1 MSTVERV
8 EITAA
13 APSATA
19 DAAAASDWLTAFGD
33 ALQRRDVDAAASLF
47 LDDGHWRDILAFS
60 WHLTTVSGIADIRA
74 RLNATIA
81 TAEPRGLAL
90 ADGRTPPRTVKRAGQ
105 ESLEVLFT
113 FDTAVGHGQGV
124 VRLVEDPSGS
134 GDLKAWTLMT
144 ALHDLRDHPERL
156 SAARAGGDAFAREF
170 GGANW
175 QDHRDRARAYADRE
189 PAVVVVGAGQ
199 AGLAIAARLNALGV
213 DTLLVE
219 RNKRV
224 GDNWRTRYHSLTLHN
239 EVYVNHLPYMPFPPT
254 WPVYIPKDMLANWF
268 EFYVEA
274 MELNCWTDTSLTS
287 GAYDAASGTWT
298 LKLESGN
305 GSSRTMRPRHVII
318 ATGVSAIP
326 VIPDLPGLDMFR
338 GTVMHSGEYTDG
350 KAWSGKRALVIGTG
364 NSAHD
369 VAQDLH
375 ASGADVTM
383 VQRSASY
390 IVSLAEAQK
399 VYALYDEGPP
409 LDDCDLLAASFPF
422 PVMRRSYQL
431 STAEMK
437 QVDADLLNGLEAR
450 GFKLDFGEGETG
462 FQMKYMQRGGGYY
475 FNVGCSDLIVS
486 GDIKLLHD
494 AQITGFAEDGARLD
508 DGTLQPVDLIVAA
521 TGYLNQQ
528 ETVRTWLNSDVA
540 DRIGPV
546 WGFNDG
552 GELRNMWCRT
562 PQPGLWFTAG
572 SLAQCRIFSR
582 YLALQIK
589 ACEEGLISA
598 DLDG

>member
-1 MSTVERV
+1 MPDGAAATSEKPD
-8 EITAA
+8 TAA
-13 APSATA
+13 AEAWLEA
-19 DAAAASDWLTAFGD
+19 LDDALSRRDAGAAS
-33 ALQRRDVDAAASLF
+33 SLF
-47 LDDGHWRDILAFS
+47 LPDGHWRDILAFT
-60 WHLTTVSGIADIRA
+60 WHIRTFSGATAIRA
-74 RLNATIA
+74 ELGRRLDTVKP
-81 TAEPRGLAL
+81 TGFSLAK
-90 ADGRTPPRTVKRAGQ
+90 DRTPPRKVKRAGR
-105 ESLEVLFT
+105 EALEVIFGFHT
-113 FDTAVGHGQGV
+113 SAGHGQGV
-124 VRLVEDPSGS
+124 VRLVPDPEGS
-134 GDLKAWTLMT
+134 GELRAWTLMT
-144 ALHDLRDHPERL
+144 ALHGLTEHPERL

-189 PAVVVVGAGQ
+189 PTVVVVGAGQ

-213 DTLLVE
+213 DTLLIE
-219 RNKRV
+219 KNRRV
-224 GDNWRTRYHSLTLHN
+224 GDNWRSRYHSLTLHN

-274 MELNCWTDTSLTS
+274 MELNCWTDTALVS
-287 GAYDAASGTWT
+287 GDHDAGSGLWT
-298 LKLESGN
+298 LNLQSGD
-305 GSSRTMRPRHVII
+305 GTKRTVRPRHVIF

-326 VIPDLPGLDMFR
+326 VVPDLPGLDTFQ
-338 GTVMHSGEYTDG
+338 GTVMHSGHYTDG
-350 KAWSGKRALVIGTG
+350 KDWKGKRALVIGTG

-369 VAQDLH
+369 VAQDLQ

-383 VQRSASY
+383 VQRSPSY

-422 PVMRRSYQL
+422 PVLRRSYQL

-437 QVDADLLNGLEAR
+437 KVDADLMKGLEDR
-450 GFKLDFGEGETG
+450 GFRLDFGEDETG

-486 GDIKLLHD
+486 GEIGLLHD
-494 AQITGFAEDGARLD
+494 ESIARYSAQGAVLG
-508 DGTLQPVDLIVAA
+508 DGTTHAADLIVLA

-528 ETVRTWLNSDVA
+528 ETVRAWLNDGIA

-598 DLDG
+598 EG

>member
-1 MSTVERV
+1 MPDG
-8 EITAA
+8 AA
-13 APSATA
+13 AASEKP
-19 DAAAASDWLTAFGD
+19 DAAAAEAWLEAFGD
-33 ALQRRDVDAAASLF
+33 ALSRQDAGAAASLF
-47 LDDGHWRDILAFS
+47 LTDGHWRDILAFT
-60 WHLTTVSGIADIRA
+60 WHIRTFRGTAAIREELTRRLDTVQPSGF
-74 RLNATIA
+74 
-81 TAEPRGLAL
+81 GLAK
-90 ADGRTPPRTVKRAGQ
+90 DRTPPRRVKRAGQ
-105 ESLEVLFT
+105 DSLEVLFDFRT
-113 FDTAVGHGQGV
+113 SAGQGQGV
-124 VRLVEDPSGS
+124 VRLVPDPDGS
-134 GDLKAWTLMT
+134 GELRAWTLMT
-144 ALHDLRDHPERL
+144 ALHALKEHPERL

-170 GGANW
+170 GGSNW

-213 DTLLVE
+213 DTLLIE
-219 RNKRV
+219 KNQRV
-224 GDNWRTRYHSLTLHN
+224 GDNWRKRYHSLTLHN

-274 MELNCWTDTSLTS
+274 MELNCWTDTALV
-287 GAYDAASGTWT
+287 GGDHDAATGTWT
-298 LKLESGN
+298 LNLESGD
-305 GSSRTMRPRHVII
+305 GAKRVVRPRHVIF

-326 VIPDLPGLDMFR
+326 VIPDLPGLDMFQ
-338 GTVMHSGEYTDG
+338 GTVMHSGHYTDG
-350 KAWSGKRALVIGTG
+350 KDWKGKRALVVGTG

-369 VAQDLH
+369 VAQDLQ

-383 VQRSASY
+383 VQRNPSY

-422 PVMRRSYQL
+422 PVLRRSYQL

-437 QVDADLLNGLEAR
+437 QVDADLLAGLEAR

-486 GDIKLLHD
+486 GDIGLLHD
-494 AQITGFAEDGARLD
+494 ADIERFNEDGALLD
-508 DGTLQPVDLIVAA
+508 DGTTHATDLIVLA

-528 ETVRTWLNSDVA
+528 ETVRTWLNDSIA

-589 ACEEGLISA
+589 ACEEGLISPERC
-598 DLDG
+598 

>member
-1 MSTVERV
+1 MPDG
-8 EITAA
+8 AA
-13 APSATA
+13 AASANP
-19 DAAAASDWLTAFGD
+19 DAAAAEAWLEAFGNAMLRQD
-33 ALQRRDVDAAASLF
+33 AGAAANLF
-47 LDDGHWRDILAFS
+47 LADGHWRDILAFT
-60 WHLTTVSGIADIRA
+60 WHIRTFSGTAAIREELTHRLDTVKPSGFSLA
-74 RLNATIA
+74 R
-81 TAEPRGLAL
+81 
-90 ADGRTPPRTVKRAGQ
+90 DRTPPRRVKRAGQ
-105 ESLEVLFT
+105 ESLEVLFG
-113 FDTAVGHGQGV
+113 FRTATGQGQGV
-124 VRLVEDPSGS
+124 VRLVPDPDGS
-134 GDLKAWTLMT
+134 GELRAWTLMT
-144 ALHDLRDHPERL
+144 ALHGLKDHPERL

-170 GGANW
+170 GGDNW

-189 PAVVVVGAGQ
+189 PTVVVVGAGQ
-199 AGLAIAARLNALGV
+199 AGLAVAARLNALGI
-213 DTLLVE
+213 DTLLIE
-219 RNKRV
+219 KNRRV
-224 GDNWRTRYHSLTLHN
+224 GDNWRSRYHSLTLHN

-274 MELNCWTDTSLTS
+274 MELNCWTDTALV
-287 GAYDAASGTWT
+287 GGDHDAATGTWT
-298 LKLESGN
+298 LNLESGA
-305 GSSRTMRPRHVII
+305 GTKRVVRPRHVIF

-326 VIPDLPGLDMFR
+326 VIPDLAGLDAFQ
-338 GTVMHSGEYTDG
+338 GTVMHSGHYTDG
-350 KAWSGKRALVIGTG
+350 KDWKGKRALVIGTG

-369 VAQDLH
+369 VAQDLQ

-383 VQRSASY
+383 VQRNPSY

-422 PVMRRSYQL
+422 PVLRRSYQL

-437 QVDADLLNGLEAR
+437 RADADLLAGLEAR

-486 GDIKLLHD
+486 GDIGLLHD
-494 AQITGFAEDGARLD
+494 ASIERFNESGAVLD
-508 DGTLQPVDLIVAA
+508 DGTTHAADLIVLA

-528 ETVRTWLNSDVA
+528 ETVRTWLNDRIA

-589 ACEEGLISA
+589 ACEEGLISPA
-598 DLDG
+598 H

>member
-1 MSTVERV
+1 M
-8 EITAA
+8 
-13 APSATA
+13 
-19 DAAAASDWLTAFGD
+19 
-33 ALQRRDVDAAASLF
+33 
-47 LDDGHWRDILAFS
+47 
-60 WHLTTVSGIADIRA
+60 
-74 RLNATIA
+74 
-81 TAEPRGLAL
+81 
-90 ADGRTPPRTVKRAGQ
+90 
-105 ESLEVLFT
+105 
-113 FDTAVGHGQGV
+113 
-124 VRLVEDPSGS
+124 VRLVPAPDGS
-134 GDLKAWTLMT
+134 DGLRAWTLMT
-144 ALHDLRDHPERL
+144 ALHGLKDHPERL
-156 SAARAGGDAFAREF
+156 SAARAGGDAFSREF

-199 AGLAIAARLNALGV
+199 AGLAIAARLTALGV
-213 DTLLVE
+213 DTLLIE
-219 RNKRV
+219 KNRRV
-224 GDNWRTRYHSLTLHN
+224 GDNWRSRYHSLTLHN
-239 EVYVNHLPYMPFPPT
+239 EVYVNHLPYLPFPPT
-254 WPVYIPKDMLANWF
+254 WPVYIPKDMLAKWF

-274 MELNCWTDTSLTS
+274 MELNCWTDTALV
-287 GAYDAASGTWT
+287 GGDHDAASGTWT
-298 LKLESGN
+298 LELRSGD
-305 GSSRTMRPRHVII
+305 GGQRTVRPRHVIF

-326 VIPDLPGLDMFR
+326 VIPDLPGLKTFR
-338 GTVMHSGEYTDG
+338 GTVMHSGHYTDG
-350 KAWSGKRALVIGTG
+350 KGWKGKRALVVGTG

-383 VQRSASY
+383 IQRSPSY

-422 PVMRRSYQL
+422 PVLRRSYQL

-437 QVDADLLNGLEAR
+437 QVDAELLQGLEAR

-486 GDIKLLHD
+486 GEIGLLHD
-494 AQITGFAEDGARLD
+494 ADIERFSEQGAVLEDGSTRPA
-508 DGTLQPVDLIVAA
+508 DLIVLA

-528 ETVRTWLNSDVA
+528 ETVRTWLNDRIA

-546 WGFNDG
+546 WGFNEG

-589 ACEEGLISA
+589 ACEEGLISSQP
-598 DLDG
+598 

>member
-1 MSTVERV
+1 MPDS
-8 EITAA
+8 
-13 APSATA
+13 
-19 DAAAASDWLTAFGD
+19 AAAASDKPDTAAAEAWLEAFGD
-33 ALQRRDVDAAASLF
+33 ALSRQDAGAAASLF
-47 LDDGHWRDILAFS
+47 LADGHWRDILAFT
-60 WHLTTVSGIADIRA
+60 WHIRTFSGTTAIREELARRLDTVQPSGF
-74 RLNATIA
+74 
-81 TAEPRGLAL
+81 GLAK
-90 ADGRTPPRTVKRAGQ
+90 DRTPPRKVKRAGR
-105 ESLEVLFT
+105 ESLEVLFD
-113 FDTAVGHGQGV
+113 FRTAAGQGQGV
-124 VRLVEDPSGS
+124 VRLVPDPDGS
-134 GDLKAWTLMT
+134 GELRAWTLMT
-144 ALHDLRDHPERL
+144 ALYGLKDHPERL

-189 PAVVVVGAGQ
+189 PAVVVIGAGQ

-213 DTLLVE
+213 DTLLIE
-219 RNKRV
+219 KNKRV
-224 GDNWRTRYHSLTLHN
+224 GDNWRSRYHSLTLHN

-274 MELNCWTDTSLTS
+274 MELNCWTDTALVGGDHDVTT
-287 GAYDAASGTWT
+287 GTWT
-298 LKLESGN
+298 LNLESGD
-305 GSSRTMRPRHVII
+305 GAKRVVRPRHVVF

-326 VIPDLPGLDMFR
+326 VIPDLPGLDMFQ
-338 GTVMHSGEYTDG
+338 GTVMHSGYYTDG
-350 KAWSGKRALVIGTG
+350 KDWKGKRALVVGTG

-369 VAQDLH
+369 VAQDLQ

-383 VQRSASY
+383 VQRNPSY

-422 PVMRRSYQL
+422 PVLRRSYQL

-437 QVDADLLNGLEAR
+437 QVDADLLAGLEAR
-450 GFKLDFGEGETG
+450 GFRLDFGEGETG

-486 GDIKLLHD
+486 GDIGLLHD
-494 AQITGFAEDGARLD
+494 ANIERFNESGALLD
-508 DGTLQPVDLIVAA
+508 DGTTHAADLIVLA

-528 ETVRTWLNSDVA
+528 ETVRAWLNDRIA
-540 DRIGPV
+540 ERIGPV

-589 ACEEGLISA
+589 ACEEGLISPE
-598 DLDG
+598 G

>member
-1 MSTVERV
+1 MPDG
-8 EITAA
+8 AA
-13 APSATA
+13 AASEKP
-19 DAAAASDWLTAFGD
+19 DAAAAEAWLEAFGD
-33 ALQRRDVDAAASLF
+33 ALSRRDAGAAASLF
-47 LDDGHWRDILAFS
+47 LSDGHWRDILAFT
-60 WHLTTVSGIADIRA
+60 WHIRTFSGTAAIREELTRRLDTVQPSGF
-74 RLNATIA
+74 
-81 TAEPRGLAL
+81 GLAK
-90 ADGRTPPRTVKRAGQ
+90 DRTPPRRVKRAGQ
-105 ESLEVLFT
+105 DSLEVLFDFRT
-113 FDTAVGHGQGV
+113 SAGQGQGV
-124 VRLVEDPSGS
+124 VRLVSDPEGS
-134 GDLKAWTLMT
+134 GELRAWTLMT
-144 ALHDLRDHPERL
+144 ALHALKEHPERL

-170 GGANW
+170 GGSNW

-213 DTLLVE
+213 DTLLIE
-219 RNKRV
+219 KNQRV
-224 GDNWRTRYHSLTLHN
+224 GDNWRKRYHSLTLHN

-274 MELNCWTDTSLTS
+274 MELNCWTDTALV
-287 GAYDAASGTWT
+287 GGDHDAATGTWT
-298 LKLESGN
+298 LNLESGD
-305 GSSRTMRPRHVII
+305 GAKRVVRPRHVIF

-326 VIPDLPGLDMFR
+326 VIPDLAGLDTFQ
-338 GTVMHSGEYTDG
+338 GTVMHSGHYTDG
-350 KAWSGKRALVIGTG
+350 KDWRGKRALVIGTG

-383 VQRSASY
+383 VQRNPSY

-422 PVMRRSYQL
+422 PVLRRSYQL

-437 QVDADLLNGLEAR
+437 QVDADLLAGLEAR

-486 GDIKLLHD
+486 GDIGLLHD
-494 AQITGFAEDGARLD
+494 ADIERFNEDGALLD
-508 DGTLQPVDLIVAA
+508 DGTTHATDLIVLA

-528 ETVRTWLNSDVA
+528 ETVRTWLNDRIA

-589 ACEEGLISA
+589 ACEEGLISPE
-598 DLDG
+598 G

>member
-1 MSTVERV
+1 MQPDAGSDTLDS
-8 EITAA
+8 AA
-13 APSATA
+13 ATAWLSAFDLA
-19 DAAAASDWLTAFGD
+19 LSARDPDAAAA
-33 ALQRRDVDAAASLF
+33 LF
-47 LDDGHWRDILAFS
+47 LYDGHWRDILGFS
-60 WHLTTVSGIADIRA
+60 WHLVSVSGKQAIRDRLSGNMKTADPGSFKIARD
-74 RLNATIA
+74 
-81 TAEPRGLAL
+81 
-90 ADGRTPPRTVKRAGQ
+90 RTPPRIVRRAGQ
-105 ESLEVLFT
+105 ESLEVLFD
-113 FDTAVGHGQGV
+113 FRTAAGQGHGV

-134 GDLKAWTLMT
+134 GQLRAWTLMT
-144 ALHDLRDHPERL
+144 ALHALHDHPERL

-175 QDHRDRARAYADRE
+175 QDHRDRARAYEDRE
-189 PAVVVVGAGQ
+189 PTVVVVGAGQ

-213 DTLLVE
+213 DTLLIE

-224 GDNWRTRYHSLTLHN
+224 GDNWRSRYHSLTLHN

-274 MELNCWTDTSLTS
+274 MELNCWTDTSLVS
-287 GAYDAASGTWT
+287 GDHDAETGIWS
-298 LKLESGN
+298 LQLETGD
-305 GSSRTMRPRHVII
+305 GSKRSVRPRHMIF

-326 VIPDLPGLDMFR
+326 VTPDLPGLGSFQ
-338 GTVMHSGEYTDG
+338 GTVMHSGHYTDG
-350 KAWSGKRALVIGTG
+350 KEWVGKRALVIGTG

-409 LDDCDLLAASFPF
+409 LDDCDLLAASFPY
-422 PVMRRSYQL
+422 PVLRRSYQL

-437 QVDADLLNGLEAR
+437 QVDADLLNGLEAK

-486 GDIKLLHD
+486 GDIKLLHND
-494 AQITGFAEDGARLD
+494 RISQFTANGVELN
-508 DGTLQPVDLIVAA
+508 DGTTIGADLVVAA

-528 ETVRTWLNSDVA
+528 DTVRTWLNAEVA

-589 ACEEGLISA
+589 ACEEGLIST
-598 DLDG
+598 DLAG

>member
-1 MSTVERV
+1 MPDG
-8 EITAA
+8 AA
-13 APSATA
+13 AAAATS
-19 DAAAASDWLTAFGD
+19 DAAAAVAWLEAFGD
-33 ALQRRDVDAAASLF
+33 ALSRRDADAAASLF
-47 LDDGHWRDILAFS
+47 LEDGHWRDILAFT
-60 WHLTTVSGIADIRA
+60 WHIRTFSGAAAIREELARRLDTVRPSGFS
-74 RLNATIA
+74 
-81 TAEPRGLAL
+81 LAK
-90 ADGRTPPRTVKRAGQ
+90 DRTPPRRVKRAGQ
-105 ESLEVLFT
+105 ESLEVLFD
-113 FDTAVGHGQGV
+113 FRTAVGQGQGV
-124 VRLVEDPSGS
+124 VRLVPDPDGS
-134 GDLKAWTLMT
+134 GDLRAWTLMT
-144 ALHDLRDHPERL
+144 ALHGLKEHPERL

-213 DTLLVE
+213 DTLLIE
-219 RNKRV
+219 KNQRV
-224 GDNWRTRYHSLTLHN
+224 GDNWRSRYHSLTLHN

-274 MELNCWTDTSLTS
+274 MELNCWTDTALVS
-287 GAYDAASGTWT
+287 GDHDAATGTWT
-298 LKLESGN
+298 LNLESGD
-305 GSSRTMRPRHVII
+305 GTERVVRPRHVIF

-326 VIPDLPGLDMFR
+326 VIPDLPGLDSFQ
-338 GTVMHSGEYTDG
+338 GTVMHSGRYTDG
-350 KAWSGKRALVIGTG
+350 KDWKGKRALVVGTG

-369 VAQDLH
+369 VAQDLQ

-383 VQRSASY
+383 VQRNPSY

-422 PVMRRSYQL
+422 PVLRRSYQL

-437 QVDADLLNGLEAR
+437 RVDADLLAGLQAR

-486 GDIKLLHD
+486 GDIGLLHD
-494 AQITGFAEDGARLD
+494 ENIARFNESGAVLEDGTTHAA
-508 DGTLQPVDLIVAA
+508 DLIVLA

-528 ETVRTWLNSDVA
+528 ETVRTWLNDRIA

-546 WGFNDG
+546 WGFNEG

-589 ACEEGLISA
+589 ACEEGLLSPVP
-598 DLDG
+598 

>member
-1 MSTVERV
+1 MPDGAAAASEKPD
-8 EITAA
+8 TAA
-13 APSATA
+13 VETWLSAFDSALTRQDA
-19 DAAAASDWLTAFGD
+19 DAAAN
-33 ALQRRDVDAAASLF
+33 LF
-47 LDDGHWRDILAFS
+47 LTDGHWRDILAFT
-60 WHLTTVSGIADIRA
+60 WHIRTFSGTAAIREELTRRLDTVKPSGF
-74 RLNATIA
+74 
-81 TAEPRGLAL
+81 GLAK
-90 ADGRTPPRTVKRAGQ
+90 DRTPPRRVKRAGQ
-105 ESLEVLFT
+105 ESLEVLLDFRT
-113 FDTAVGHGQGV
+113 GAGQGQGV
-124 VRLVEDPSGS
+124 VRLVPDPDGS
-134 GDLKAWTLMT
+134 GELRAWTLMT
-144 ALHDLRDHPERL
+144 ALHGLKDHPERL

-189 PAVVVVGAGQ
+189 PAVVVIGAGQ

-213 DTLLVE
+213 DTLLIE
-219 RNKRV
+219 KNRRV
-224 GDNWRTRYHSLTLHN
+224 GDNWRSRYHSLTLHN

-274 MELNCWTDTSLTS
+274 MELNCWTDTALV
-287 GAYDAASGTWT
+287 GGDHDAATGTWT
-298 LKLESGN
+298 LNLESGA
-305 GSSRTMRPRHVII
+305 GTKRVVRPRHVIF

-326 VIPDLPGLDMFR
+326 VIPDLPGLDAFE
-338 GTVMHSGEYTDG
+338 GTVMHSGHYTDG
-350 KAWSGKRALVIGTG
+350 KAWKDRRALVVGTG

-369 VAQDLH
+369 VAQDLQ

-383 VQRSASY
+383 VQRNPSY

-399 VYALYDEGPP
+399 VYALYDEGPS

-422 PVMRRSYQL
+422 PVLRRSYQL

-437 QVDADLLNGLEAR
+437 QVDADLLAGLAAR

-486 GDIKLLHD
+486 GDIGLLHD
-494 AQITGFAEDGARLD
+494 ASIERFNENGALLN
-508 DGTLQPVDLIVAA
+508 DGTTHAADLIVLA

-528 ETVRTWLNSDVA
+528 ETVRTWLNDRIA

-589 ACEEGLISA
+589 ACEEGLISPE
-598 DLDG
+598 G

>member
-1 MSTVERV
+1 MPDS
-8 EITAA
+8 AA
-13 APSATA
+13 AASAKS
-19 DAAAASDWLTAFGD
+19 DAAAAVAWLEAFGD
-33 ALQRRDVDAAASLF
+33 ALSRQDAGAAASLF
-47 LDDGHWRDILAFS
+47 LEEGHWRDILAFT
-60 WHLTTVSGIADIRA
+60 WHIRTFSGTAAIREELA
-74 RLNATIA
+74 RRLDAVRPSNFS
-81 TAEPRGLAL
+81 LAK
-90 ADGRTPPRTVKRAGQ
+90 DRTPPRRVKRAGQ
-105 ESLEVLFT
+105 ESLEVLFD
-113 FDTAVGHGQGV
+113 FRTAVGQGQGV
-124 VRLVEDPSGS
+124 VRLVPDPDGS
-134 GDLKAWTLMT
+134 GDLRAWTLMT
-144 ALHDLRDHPERL
+144 ALHGLKEHPERL

-219 RNKRV
+219 KNQRV
-224 GDNWRTRYHSLTLHN
+224 GDNWRSRYHSLTLHN

-274 MELNCWTDTSLTS
+274 MELNCWTDTALV
-287 GAYDAASGTWT
+287 GGDHDAATGTWT
-298 LKLESGN
+298 LNLESGD
-305 GSSRTMRPRHVII
+305 GTKRVVRPRHVIF

-326 VIPDLPGLDMFR
+326 VIPDLPGLDSFQ
-338 GTVMHSGEYTDG
+338 GTVMHSGSYTDG
-350 KAWSGKRALVIGTG
+350 KGWKGKRALVVGTG

-369 VAQDLH
+369 VAQDLQ

-383 VQRSASY
+383 VQRNPSY

-422 PVMRRSYQL
+422 PVLRRSYQL

-437 QVDADLLNGLEAR
+437 RVDAELLAGLEAR

-475 FNVGCSDLIVS
+475 FNVGCSNMLVEGKIRLVQYNDIEGFSADGAQLKEGEAVPADLIV
-486 GDIKLLHD
+486 L
-494 AQITGFAEDGARLD
+494 
-508 DGTLQPVDLIVAA
+508 A
-521 TGYLNQQ
+521 TGYMPQ
-528 ETVRTWLNSDVA
+528 EYLVTRLFGAETATRV
-540 DRIGPV
+540 GPI
-546 WGFNDG
+546 WGFGDG
-552 GELRNMWCRT
+552 NELRAMYCRT
-562 PQPGLWFTAG
+562 GQPGLWFIAG
-572 SLAQCRIFSR
+572 SLAQCRINSK

-589 ACEEGLISA
+589 ACEEGLIPA
-598 DLDG
+598 KR

>member
-1 MSTVERV
+1 MPDS
-8 EITAA
+8 
-13 APSATA
+13 
-19 DAAAASDWLTAFGD
+19 AAAASERPEAAAAQDWLDAFGAALAARD
-33 ALQRRDVDAAASLF
+33 AEAAAALF
-47 LDDGHWRDILAFS
+47 LADGHWRDILAFT
-60 WHLTTVSGIADIRA
+60 WNIRTFNGADAIRA
-74 RLNATIA
+74 ELAKRIAEVRPSGFRL
-81 TAEPRGLAL
+81 AE
-90 ADGRTPPRTVKRAGQ
+90 GRTPPRRVKRAGQ
-105 ESLEVLFT
+105 ESLEVIFE
-113 FDTAVGHGQGV
+113 FDTAVGQGQGV
-124 VRLVEDPSGS
+124 VRLVPAPDGS
-134 GDLKAWTLMT
+134 DGLRAWTLMT
-144 ALHDLRDHPERL
+144 ALHGLKDHPERL
-156 SAARAGGDAFAREF
+156 SAARAGGDAFSREF

-199 AGLAIAARLNALGV
+199 AGLAIAARLTALGV
-213 DTLLVE
+213 DTLLIE
-219 RNKRV
+219 KNRRV
-224 GDNWRTRYHSLTLHN
+224 GDNWRSRYHSLTLHN
-239 EVYVNHLPYMPFPPT
+239 EVYVNHLPYLPFPPT

-274 MELNCWTDTSLTS
+274 MELNCWTDTALV
-287 GAYDAASGTWT
+287 GGDHDAASGTWT
-298 LKLESGN
+298 LELRSGD
-305 GSSRTMRPRHVII
+305 GGQRTVRPRHVIF

-326 VIPDLPGLDMFR
+326 VIPDLPGLKTFR
-338 GTVMHSGEYTDG
+338 GTVMHSGHYTDG
-350 KAWSGKRALVIGTG
+350 KGWKGKRALVVGTG

-383 VQRSASY
+383 IQRSPSY

-422 PVMRRSYQL
+422 PVLRRSYQL

-437 QVDADLLNGLEAR
+437 QVDAELLQGLEAR

-486 GDIKLLHD
+486 GEIGLLHD
-494 AQITGFAEDGARLD
+494 ADIARFSEQGAVLEDGSTRPA
-508 DGTLQPVDLIVAA
+508 DLIVLA

-528 ETVRTWLNSDVA
+528 ETVRAWLNDRIA

-546 WGFNDG
+546 WGFNEG

-589 ACEEGLISA
+589 ACEEGLLPA
-598 DLDG
+598 LA

>member
-1 MSTVERV
+1 MPD
-8 EITAA
+8 TAA
-13 APSATA
+13 TASESSGVVAA
-19 DAAAASDWLTAFGD
+19 DAWLIAFGD
-33 ALQRRDVDAAASLF
+33 ALARRDTKAAAALF
-47 LDDGHWRDILAFS
+47 LPDGHWRDILAFS
-60 WHLTTVSGIADIRA
+60 WRISTVSG
-74 RLNATIA
+74 
-81 TAEPRGLAL
+81 TAGIGAELERCLA
-90 ADGRTPPRTVKRAGQ
+90 AVQPTGFAVASGRTPPRKVKRAGR
-105 ESLEVLFT
+105 ESLEVLFDFQT
-113 FDTAVGHGQGV
+113 GVGRGQGV
-124 VRLVEDPSGS
+124 VRLVPDPDGS
-134 GDLKAWTLMT
+134 GDFRAWTLMT
-144 ALHDLRDHPERL
+144 ALHELGDHPERL

-170 GGANW
+170 GGPNW

-213 DTLLVE
+213 DTLLIE
-219 RNKRV
+219 KNRRV
-224 GDNWRTRYHSLTLHN
+224 GDNWRNRYHSLTLHN

-274 MELNCWTDTSLTS
+274 MELNCWTDTTLV
-287 GAYDAASGTWT
+287 GGDHDAATGTWT
-298 LKLESGN
+298 LKLQSGD
-305 GSSRTMRPRHVII
+305 GGERIVRPRHVIF

-326 VIPDLPGLDMFR
+326 VIPDLPGLDTFQGM
-338 GTVMHSGEYTDG
+338 VMHSGRYTDG
-350 KAWSGKRALVIGTG
+350 KDWQGKRALVIGTG

-369 VAQDLH
+369 VAQDLQ

-383 VQRSASY
+383 VQRNPSY

-422 PVMRRSYQL
+422 PVLRRSYQL
-431 STAEMK
+431 STAEMR
-437 QVDADLLNGLEAR
+437 QVDADLLQGLEAR
-450 GFKLDFGEGETG
+450 GFRLDFGEGETG
-462 FQMKYMQRGGGYY
+462 FQMKYLQRGGGYY
-475 FNVGCSDLIVS
+475 FNVGCSDLIVR
-486 GDIKLLHD
+486 GDIGLLHD
-494 AQITGFAEDGARLD
+494 QDIERFSAGGAVLKDGSIHAA
-508 DGTLQPVDLIVAA
+508 DLIVLA

-528 ETVRTWLNSDVA
+528 ETVRAWLNDRIA

-546 WGFNDG
+546 WGFDDG

-589 ACEEGLISA
+589 ACEEGLLNTLA
-598 DLDG
+598 